1 MNKWEIKNR
10 NIIYK
15 GGIFTIQDLECYHP
29 QKDISHNFYILKH
42 PDWVNIVAT
51 TGDDE
56 LILVKQHR
64 LGTDEFTI
72 ETPAGI
78 VEPDESPEHA
88 ARRELM
94 EETGYCAN
102 DMILLKK
109 LAANPAIMSNDIYF
123 YYAPKAEKAA
133 SQSLDLAEDI
143 EIILSTENDTISMLK
158 RNVIKHSIIITALS
172 LFFLSDYCDIPI
184 KELKGIIV

>member
-1 MNKWEIKNR
+1 MKKWEIKNR

-15 GGIFTIQDLECYHP
+15 GRIFTIQDLECYHP
-29 QKDISHNFYILKH
+29 QKDVSHNFYILKH
-42 PDWVNIVAT
+42 PDWVNVVAAT
-51 TGDDE
+51 EDDKI
-56 LILVKQHR
+56 ILVKQHR

-78 VEPDESPEHA
+78 VEPDEVPEHA

-94 EETGYCAN
+94 EETGYSAN

-109 LAANPAIMSNDIYF
+109 LSANPAIMSNDIYF
-123 YYAPKAEKAA
+123 YYAPKAVKAA

-143 EIILSTENDTISMLK
+143 EVILSTQNEMISMLK
-158 RNVIKHSIIITALS
+158 QDVITHSIIITALS
-172 LFFLSDYCDIPI
+172 LYFLSNYCSIPI
-184 KELKGIIV
+184 EELKGIMG